1 MAQSKRRPRQGSGSA
16 SKLRSFYIVL
26 ALVAVA
32 GAGWIAY
39 SLIGGGNRG
48 AAATQLVELT
58 GLDDPQ
64 ALYQAAKGIVAG
76 EPAAPVQVLVFSD
89 FTCPACKTWSTA
101 VEPQI
106 KNEFVNTG
114 RVRLVYQDFPLGPG
128 PGHEHGFIAAR
139 AARCAEEQGKFWE
152 LHDIFFARQSE
163 WTFASTAPIDQF
175 VEYAR
180 LVGIDAV
187 PFEACVRSDR
197 HADVVTAN
205 RRLGET
211 LGVNGTPTVYVGSRP
226 VGEWSSY
233 AAVREAILR
242 ELGS

>member
-1 MAQSKRRPRQGSGSA
+1 VAQSKRRPRQSSPSG
-16 SKLRSFYIVL
+16 SKLRSFYIIL
-26 ALVAVA
+26 ALVGLA
-32 GAGWIAY
+32 GVGWIAY
-39 SLIGGGNRG
+39 ALIGAGESAG
-48 AAATQLVELT
+48 ATQLVELT

-64 ALYQAAKGIVAG
+64 ALYQAARGVVAG
-76 EPAAPVQVLVFSD
+76 EAAAPVQVLVFSD

-106 KNEFVNTG
+106 KNEFVSAG

-128 PGHEHGFIAAR
+128 PGHVHGFIAAR

-152 LHDIFFARQSE
+152 LHDVFFARQSE
-163 WTFASTAPIDQF
+163 WTFASSAPIDQF

-180 LVGIDAV
+180 LVGVDAE

-226 VGEWSSY
+226 VTEWSSY